1 MFFFSE
7 TVNVDCQFVYFFL
20 SSFWPQTPLDHFCLY
35 SNKQQKSLCEKNC
48 IVYKVLGVFS
58 VMAMVFG
65 LHLSDYH
72 KSLKVLFF

>member
-1 MFFFSE
+1 MLIANSCTFF
-7 TVNVDCQFVYFFL
+7 CQVFGLKLPWIIFF
-20 SSFWPQTPLDHFCLY
+20 LY

-48 IVYKVLGVFS
+48 IVHKVLGVFS